1 MHGDLVVVEP
11 GPERDAWRELLEL
24 ADEAEP
30 LRRYL
35 NEGVCY
41 GVRDPTTHQPHAAIL
56 VIDADA
62 GAAELRAVAVARDA
76 QGRGLGSWLVGE
88 VCARLRAAGV
98 GRVVVGTASSGT
110 RQLAFYQRLGFRLTH
125 IERDF
130 FTPERGYPSGLSENG
145 IATRDMVWMDRDL

>member
-1 MHGDLVVVEP
+1 MHGEVVVERGP
-11 GPERDAWRELLEL
+11 GRDEWRALLEL
-24 ADEAEP
+24 ADEPEP

-35 NEGVCY
+35 NEGACY
-41 GVRDPTTHQPHAAIL
+41 GLRDPETQRLRAAVL
-56 VIDADA
+56 VIDLGA
-62 GAAELRAVAVARDA
+62 GAAELRAVAVAEDA
-76 QGRGLGSWLVGE
+76 RGRGLGSWIVGE

-130 FTPERGYPSGLSENG
+130 FTTERGYPPGLSENG
-145 IATRDMVWMDRDL
+145 IPNA